1 MRCTVMEKW
10 NVGRLNGGQ
19 QKAMTT
25 ENHAVAAS
33 GTTASTANS
42 PSHPGIRSAV
52 ATVWQVL
59 LLSCIWLAAEA
70 LRSRMGW
77 GIPAGLIGFAAL
89 ALGLFT
95 RIVPVRWLARGTHWL
110 MADMLLFFIPAML
123 VVVNYGDLVRSQGLR
138 ILLVIVLSTICVMA
152 VTALVV
158 DAVYKLELRLA
169 QNRRGG
175 SRSKQRTATGAHAGS
190 KAVL

>member
-1 MRCTVMEKW
+1 
-10 NVGRLNGGQ
+10 
-19 QKAMTT
+19 MTT
-25 ENHAVAAS
+25 EIQAAPGPDAAHAAA
-33 GTTASTANS
+33 
-42 PSHPGIRSAV
+42 HPTNAQSLRGAA
-52 ATVWQVL
+52 ATLGQVL
-59 LLSCIWLAAEA
+59 LLCAIWLAAEA

-95 RIVPVRWLARGTHWL
+95 RMVPVRWLARGTRWL

-169 QNRRGG
+169 QR
-175 SRSKQRTATGAHAGS
+175 SRSKQRTASDAHAGS